1 MSWFQNLSES
11 ATIDQLEG
19 YIKVCSVVL
28 GTIGQGTQSSDIKN
42 ISIVLLYRMCGYSSG
57 TTTSIAKTRYSQEE
71 WYNSWTASNS
81 FNTDVLLLLIEVENK
96 QTTSL
101 VNFYDNLNKIIEFII
116 TRYFSNPI
124 PSEYWTG
131 QGEPKKPVIADS
143 SSELFTPM
151 LNSLYKFF
159 YNGSTGMKGLGNNI
173 FTDMCK
179 GYTRESISKNPN
191 VRKWCGCFGPDDPI
205 AIQAAEKHT
214 ESASYTKA
222 CDPMCIYLPSIKLAD
237 PTKNYDLKTCNSQLC
252 ILSKASIDTSGG
264 SGTVN
269 FQQNCPCSTENS
281 PCFCIIDSTIED
293 LLNKTTSPDG
303 GSMAISATFKQYCPG
318 ARCMVLDEETQ
329 ELTEIECEN
338 DNPNHTQAIH
348 YETKKDG
355 GKKVNIE
362 IFFVIGIIGTIIVLF
377 ILCARHIEFEPIVK
391 INNVIKQSK
400 NITKYTTT
408 SQVGY
413 LNR

>member
-11 ATIDQLEG
+11 ATISQLEG
-19 YIKVCSVVL
+19 YIKNCSDIL
-28 GTIGQGTQSSDIKN
+28 GSTGQGTQISDIKN
-42 ISIVLLYRMCGYSSG
+42 ISNVLLYTICGYSPG
-57 TTTSIAKTRYSQEE
+57 TKTSVINTRYSQEV
-71 WYNSWTASNS
+71 WYNSWTAYNT
-81 FNTDVLLLLIEVENK
+81 FNTDILLLIVDVENK
-96 QTTSL
+96 QTAAL
-101 VNFYDNLNKIIEFII
+101 ENFYDNLNKIIEFII
-116 TRYFSNPI
+116 TRYFANEI
-124 PSEYWTG
+124 PVSYWKG
-131 QGEPKKPVIADS
+131 QGDPKKPIIADP

-151 LNSLYKFF
+151 LNSLYNFF

-179 GYTRESISKNPN
+179 GYTRTTISENPN
-191 VRKWCGCFGPDDPI
+191 IRKWCGCFGPDDPI
-205 AIQAAEKHT
+205 AIQAAKKYT
-214 ESASYTKA
+214 NSASYTKA
-222 CDPMCIYLPSIKLAD
+222 CDPICIYPQSIKLAD
-237 PTKNYDLKTCNSQLC
+237 PTKNYDLKTCNSQIC
-252 ILSKASIDTSGG
+252 ILSKASIDISGG

-303 GSMAISATFKQYCPG
+303 GSMAVSVTFKQYCPG
-318 ARCMVLDEETQ
+318 ARCMVLDEKTQ
-329 ELTEIECEN
+329 ELIEIDCQN
-338 DNPNHTQAIH
+338 DDPNNTQA
-348 YETKKDG
+348 YYSETNKDG
-355 GKKVNIE
+355 GKTVNIE
-362 IFFVIGIIGTIIVLF
+362 IFFVIGIIATFVILF

-408 SQVGY
+408 SQIGY